1 MQPPQCRSRRRLLH
15 RTHTTGTPLPVCL
28 SLCASALDVSV
39 HAEDVLARSQDST
52 GKAAF
57 RDLGVH
63 SCHQTNGFGAVPLEF
78 CLVHDNLG
86 R

>member
-1 MQPPQCRSRRRLLH
+1 V
-15 RTHTTGTPLPVCL
+15 PLSVCL
-28 SLCASALDVSV
+28 CLCASVCVPLSVCLRLDVSV
-39 HAEDVLARSQDST
+39 PAEDLVAASRGST
-52 GKAAF
+52 GNAKF

-63 SCHQTNGFGAVPLEF
+63 SGHQTNGFGAVPLEF